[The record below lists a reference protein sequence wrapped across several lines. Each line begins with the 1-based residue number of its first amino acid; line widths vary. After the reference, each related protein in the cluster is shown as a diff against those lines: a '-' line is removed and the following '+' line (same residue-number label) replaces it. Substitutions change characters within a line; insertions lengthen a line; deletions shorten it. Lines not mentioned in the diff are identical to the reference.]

1 MRRFQVWFA
10 AGVLVGVLGALP
22 RSAAAQ
28 GFSVNEHG
36 SCAMGRAGTGVASP
50 CKDGSGMFFNPAG
63 IGLPTGVT
71 VASVGSTF
79 IVPSGDFT
87 DATTGEV
94 STLEDHVYPVPS
106 LYLVHGFSEQV
117 SAGLGVFAPYGLATE
132 WPENSQGR
140 FLGYYSNVKGIYVQP
155 TVAIALGKK
164 LTVGLGADLGYAE
177 VGLKQ
182 HVDLSE
188 QEAAPGVTFANLGV
202 ASGTDF
208 ADASLD
214 GTDLTMGY
222 HLGAIYQVTSRV
234 SVGVRYMSKQTA
246 DVSDGEATFEQIETG
261 LVLAPGNPLGLP
273 AGTPIDA
280 LVAGQFEPGG
290 SLVDQTGTVEIP
302 FPAQLSIGVTLK
314 ATDKWTLL
322 VDMQKTYWEAFD
334 VLPLSFELLGD
345 RPLVENFG
353 NTIGWRFGTEYA
365 VSPKAVVRLGFITH
379 DAAAPD
385 ETVTPNLP
393 EGPRSE
399 FTAGFGTRFGES
411 LGLDLA
417 YQYIDQADRE
427 GRTGDGGLEAPTT
440 DVNNG
445 VYQFSAHLFGL
456 TLSYTF

>member
-10 AGVLVGVLGALP
+10 AGVLVGVLATLP
-22 RSAAAQ
+22 RPAAAQ

-36 SCAMGRAGTGVASP
+36 ACAMGRAGTGTASP

-71 VASVGSTF
+71 VASLGSTF

-106 LYLVHGFSEQV
+106 FYLVHGFSEKV

-132 WPENSQGR
+132 WPESSQGR
-140 FLGYYSNVKGIYVQP
+140 FLGYYSNVKGIYAQP

-164 LTVGLGADLGYAE
+164 LTIGVGADIGYAE

-188 QEAAPGVTFANLGV
+188 QEAAPGVSFANLGV
-202 ASGTDF
+202 ATGTDF
-208 ADASLD
+208 ADASLEGD
-214 GTDLTMGY
+214 DLTAGF
-222 HLGAIYQVTSRV
+222 HLGAIYQVTSRF

-246 DVSDGEATFEQIETG
+246 EVDDGEATFEQIETG

-280 LVAGQFEPGG
+280 LVAPQFEAGG

-302 FPAQLSIGVTLK
+302 FPAQLSIGVTFK
-314 ATDKWTLL
+314 ATEKWTLL
-322 VDMQKTYWEAFD
+322 VDMQNTYWEAFD

-345 RPLVENFG
+345 RPLVENFE

-385 ETVTPNLP
+385 QTVTPNLP

-399 FTAGFGTRFGES
+399 ITAGFGTRFGEN

-427 GRTGDGGLEAPTT
+427 GRTGDGGLEEPTT
-440 DVNNG
+440 AVNNG